1 MTNSILDIT
10 SQRLKKLQLFME
22 HKETHPIHLESPI
35 NLEREAIYKK
45 LNHEYKNVVQTIVNN
60 NLLHKYNEHY
70 FIDLKYDI
78 ANYLNIANITAKNV
92 FISSNTYQF
101 YEYITELFLQK
112 GQKVLLYTSND
123 HNYEQEV
130 KYINSGRVIIE
141 DLNQSVSSLTE
152 LNAEL
157 NNDDYKIAIICSDK
171 FDINELDHFIDQ
183 LPEHIILIL
192 KGSNPITYN
201 YINTGNKTII
211 ILRDFPAGMTIVE
224 PPISIA
230 VSRNEVVQ
238 LLNRLQLP
246 NHLDDINLFIS
257 KYLAAQKNPSREAIR
272 PIRRSSNDYL
282 SILFSII
289 RENVEDIPS
298 KSYSNNIFNIAN
310 KQKCSM
316 SELLDFSNGNHFIG
330 LSDYIKSSINTFLES
345 EDRYNYYSQRILL
358 RNLISSHISK
368 LNTKFLYN
376 NILLGSGVTSL
387 LETILKTFVNDGEGY
402 KKVYKEKIAIIS
414 HSSENYSRIIQK
426 NDAIV
431 EIIEPK
437 NIIEYDI
444 NDILLKIKR
453 IKPKMVI
460 IDNPRTQVGV
470 HLDKDQIYQLVENIS
485 QNTLVVFDESFYH
498 YAEYENNDFYSAAD
512 LIFEFPNLIILR
524 SFSYLHAMAGMRL
537 GYSISQENLANCIDS
552 IRHPFDVSPFAL
564 HTAIKI
570 LQSSDVFEKVT
581 LKFVQEQKELM
592 YKHLSE
598 MGLYYIKSST
608 NSITFSTP
616 LESKEL
622 QKELSQYK
630 IIIKPLWGNFIRF
643 TIGEQKDNIY
653 FIKSLKMILA
663 SNLHN

>member
-1 MTNSILDIT
+1 MTKSILDIS
-10 SQRLKKLQLFME
+10 SQRLKKLKLFIE
-22 HKETHPIHLESPI
+22 HKDTHPIHLESAI
-35 NLEREAIYKK
+35 NLEREAIYKP
-45 LNHEYKNVVQTIVNN
+45 LDQEYKNVVQSIINN

-70 FIDLKYDI
+70 FIDLKYDL
-78 ANYLNIANITAKNV
+78 ANYLKITGISAKNIFV
-92 FISSNTYQF
+92 SSNTYNF

-141 DLNQSVSSLTE
+141 DINPSINSLTE

-183 LPEHIILIL
+183 LPEHIVLIL
-192 KGSNPITYN
+192 KGSNPIAYN
-201 YINTGNKTII
+201 YINNGNKTII
-211 ILRDFPAGMTIVE
+211 ILRDFPAGMTMVE
-224 PPISIA
+224 PPISLA
-230 VSRNEVVQ
+230 VSRSEVIQ

-257 KYLAAQKNPSREAIR
+257 KYLAALKNPSQEAIR
-272 PIRRSSNDYL
+272 PVKKSSSDYL
-282 SILFSII
+282 NILFSII

-310 KQKCSM
+310 KQKIPM
-316 SELLDFSNGNHFIG
+316 SELIDFSNGNHFIG
-330 LSDYIKSSINTFLES
+330 LSDYIKSSINHFINS

-358 RNLISSHISK
+358 RNLIASHISK

-376 NILLGSGVTSL
+376 NILLGAGVTSL
-387 LETILKTFVNDGEGY
+387 LETTLKAFINDGEGY
-402 KKVYKEKIAIIS
+402 KKVYKEKVAILG

-437 NIIEYDI
+437 NPVGYDI
-444 NDILLKIKR
+444 NEILLKIKR
-453 IKPKMVI
+453 IKPKMII
-460 IDNPRTQVGV
+460 IDNPRTLIGI
-470 HLDKDQIYQLVENIS
+470 HFDKDQIYQLLENIAES
-485 QNTLVVFDESFYH
+485 TMVVFDESFYH
-498 YAEYENNDFYSAAD
+498 YAEYENNDFYSATEM
-512 LIFEFPNLIILR
+512 IFEFPNLIVLR

-552 IRHPFDVSPFAL
+552 VRHPFNVSPFSL

-581 LKFVQEQKELM
+581 LKFIQEQKDLI
-592 YKHLSE
+592 YKYLSE

-616 LESKEL
+616 LEAKEL
-622 QKELSQYK
+622 QKQLSEYK
-630 IIIKPLWGNFIRF
+630 IVVKPLWGNFIRF

-653 FIKSLKMILA
+653 FIKSLKMILG